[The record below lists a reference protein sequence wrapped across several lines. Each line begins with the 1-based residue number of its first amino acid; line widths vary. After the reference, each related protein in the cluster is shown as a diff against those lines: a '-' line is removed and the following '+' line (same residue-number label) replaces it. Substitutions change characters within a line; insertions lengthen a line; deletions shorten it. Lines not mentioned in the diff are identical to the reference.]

1 MPAALLLSLCI
12 SCNSRSHE
20 AQKEYFSRQ
29 YKTPDQTTDKGAANS
44 ISSSSADSAAAGT
57 TTLIG
62 QPQADNER
70 DQPQT
75 GAGGNPAKHT
85 GKTPSGG
92 TPGANPDWDKK
103 IVKTADLKLEI
114 KNFRSYNDRLRQ
126 LVRQSG
132 GYIAQEQQNQSVYNI
147 ENTVTIKVPVD
158 RFDAV
163 MTEIASDSDKLVE
176 KKVGSEDVTMQIV
189 DTKSRLEAKKEVRE
203 RYLELLKQAK
213 NMKDILA
220 VQSEIN
226 DIQEQ
231 MEEAS
236 GRISFLGHSA
246 AFSTISL
253 DFYQVLIAST
263 PEDATPSFFH
273 KIKEA
278 FRGGWDWCS
287 SLLLGLI
294 SLWPLWIGV
303 GLGVIGIRKWRAGS
317 GAKSAVPRA

>member
-1 MPAALLLSLCI
+1 MRLVNLTMPAALLLLLCI

-20 AQKEYFSRQ
+20 AHKEY
-29 YKTPDQTTDKGAANS
+29 S
-44 ISSSSADSAAAGT
+44 ISSSAADSSVAGT
-57 TTLIG
+57 TTGTG
-62 QPQADNER
+62 QPQADYEK

-75 GAGGNPAKHT
+75 GAGGNPAKHAD
-85 GKTPSGG
+85 KTPSGAA
-92 TPGANPDWDKK
+92 PGANPDWDKK
-103 IVKTADLKLEI
+103 IVKTANLKLEV
-114 KNFRSYNDRLRQ
+114 KNFRSYDDRLRQ

-132 GYIAQEQQNQSVYNI
+132 GYIAQEQQSQSAYNI

-163 MTEIASDSDKLVE
+163 MAEIASDSDKLVE

-246 AFSTISL
+246 AFSTINL

-273 KIKEA
+273 KIKDA
-278 FRGGWDWCS
+278 FRGGWGWCS

-303 GLGVIGIRKWRAGS
+303 GLGMIGIRKWRAGS
-317 GAKSAVPRA
+317 GSKSAVPRT